1 MGQSN
6 RQSKKPGKEETE
18 KEDSC
23 GYNDVKDCNVY
34 AKEPKD
40 HVHAWGLDTCSETSW
55 ENPRHLSP
63 TDLWF
68 LYQQEV
74 KAKAEV

>member
-23 GYNDVKDCNVY
+23 GYNDVKDCSVY

-40 HVHAWGLDTCSETSW
+40 HVHAWGLDTCSETVLRES
-55 ENPRHLSP
+55 
-63 TDLWF
+63 
-68 LYQQEV
+68 
-74 KAKAEV
+74 